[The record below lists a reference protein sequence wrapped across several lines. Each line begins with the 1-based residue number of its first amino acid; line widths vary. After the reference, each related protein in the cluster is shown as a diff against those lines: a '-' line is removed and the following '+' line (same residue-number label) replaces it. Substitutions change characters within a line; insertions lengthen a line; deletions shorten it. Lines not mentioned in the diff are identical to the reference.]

1 MQPDQNAEIDD
12 PLAYI
17 LGGEYEPMAEGDHA
31 LWMTDL
37 ITLTSVG
44 IDIGTATSQVLF
56 SRLELRRLGAE
67 LSSRYVVVDRE
78 TLYLSPVHL
87 TPYTPGRERIDD
99 QALGLMVDAAY
110 QEAGL
115 TAEEV
120 DTGAVILTGEAI
132 RRDNA
137 HAIADLFAAQRG
149 DFVCATA
156 GHHFEALLAAHGSG
170 TIALTEGKP
179 GRLLN
184 IDIGGGTTKLSL
196 VEHGKVIETSALH
209 VGGRLIAVDEP
220 GRIKVLE
227 PGGERLARDAGFNWK
242 LGDQPTPAE
251 LDQVADWMAE
261 AILKA
266 VRDDSPPPEVAE
278 LFVTPLPS
286 YAREYDGIV
295 FSGGVG
301 EYVYGKEKQS
311 YGDMGEPLGRAIRT
325 RTENGAFPWPTLP
338 ASECIRATVMGAS
351 QYSVQVSGSTIYTS
365 DETQVLP
372 QRNVQVLRPHADL
385 SGEINPETV
394 ARAVQAH
401 YRQFDIQEGESKVA
415 LVFEWRGDAS
425 FERVNAFVDGLLQA
439 IPKTAADGTLPVVLV
454 FDQDIGGIVG
464 SLLKLERKVKN
475 QVLSIDGVTLTDFD
489 FIDIGN
495 VLQPSGTVPVTIK
508 SLVFQL

>member
-1 MQPDQNAEIDD
+1 MEIDD

-17 LGGEYEPMAEGDHA
+17 LEYEPMAEDEHA

-56 SRLELRRLGAE
+56 SKLDLRRLGAE
-67 LSSRYVVVDRE
+67 LSSRYVVVNRE
-78 TLYLSPVHL
+78 TLYLSPVWL
-87 TPYTPGRERIDD
+87 TPYTPGREHIDD
-99 QALGLMVDAAY
+99 QALGRLVDDAY
-110 QEAGL
+110 TAAGL

-137 HAIADLFAAQRG
+137 RAIADLFAAQRG

-170 TIALTEGKP
+170 TIGLTEGKP

-196 VEHGKVIETSALH
+196 VEHGKVLQTAALH
-209 VGGRLIAVDEP
+209 VGGRLIATDEQ

-227 PGGERLARDAGFNWK
+227 PGGEVLAHQAGFDWK
-242 LGDQPTPAE
+242 LGDQTTPAE
-251 LDQVADWMAE
+251 LAVVGAWMAE
-261 AILKA
+261 AILTA
-266 VRDDSPPPEVAE
+266 IRDDPPPAEVAD
-278 LFVTPLPS
+278 LFVTSVPT
-286 YAREYDGIV
+286 YARQYDGVV

-311 YGDMGEPLGRAIRT
+311 YGDLGQPFGAALRERT
-325 RTENGAFPWPTLP
+325 LNNTFPWPVLA

-351 QYSVQVSGSTIYTS
+351 QYSVQVSGNTIYTS
-365 DETQVLP
+365 DETLVLP
-372 QRNVQVLRPHADL
+372 QRNVQVLQPHADL
-385 SGEINPETV
+385 SGDFDPEAL
-394 ARAVQAH
+394 ARAIQAH
-401 YRQFDIQEGESKVA
+401 YTRFDLQEGESRVA
-415 LVFEWRGDAS
+415 LVFAWSGDAS
-425 FERVNAFVDGLLQA
+425 FERINAFIDGLAMA
-439 IPKTAADGTLPVVLV
+439 IPKTLSDGTLPLVLV

-475 QVLSIDGVTLTDFD
+475 EVLSIDGVTLSDFD